1 MTSCFAVELQL
12 FNGGKT
18 ELVSSC
24 LKAGDTEVDLNF
36 EVLTNTLVI
45 FICLSSTEA
54 AFFLSF
60 SLFSWQFKAVE
71 PILLSENVFLQRVH
85 VSFVLSSFTS

>member
-1 MTSCFAVELQL
+1 MKKVEDDQDWTMFLTSCFAVELQL

-36 EVLTNTLVI
+36 
-45 FICLSSTEA
+45 
-54 AFFLSF
+54 
-60 SLFSWQFKAVE
+60 
-71 PILLSENVFLQRVH
+71 
-85 VSFVLSSFTS
+85 